1 MKRIISGLVAVMAMG
16 SFTLAIAQDGA
27 AIYKAKCMPCH
38 GPEGKGSAM
47 APAMTGNEWLKKA
60 SDQEINDVILKGREG
75 AAKKYKQYAIGMPAQ
90 KLSEAETKAVA
101 AYVKGLAGK

>member
-1 MKRIISGLVAVMAMG
+1 MKRVIAGMVAALAMG
-16 SFTLAIAQDGA
+16 SFSLALAQDGA

-47 APAMTGNEWLKKA
+47 APAMTGNQFVKTA
-60 SDQEINDVILKGREG
+60 SDQEIQDVILKGREG

-90 KLSEAETKAVA
+90 KLNDAETKAVT
-101 AYVKGLAGK
+101 AYIKGLAAK